1 MIDKILA
8 VRTHYNSN
16 MGVGVGLAV
25 PY

>member
-25 PY
+25 TY